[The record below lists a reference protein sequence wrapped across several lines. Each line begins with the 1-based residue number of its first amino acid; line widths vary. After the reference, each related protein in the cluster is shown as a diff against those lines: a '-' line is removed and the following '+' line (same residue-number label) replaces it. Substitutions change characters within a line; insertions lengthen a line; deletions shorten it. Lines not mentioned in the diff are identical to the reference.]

1 MFEELLNKD
10 IFTALIN
17 APKIWKELDNKRIDV
32 SALEFICATPVVTDL
47 LKMSDKEQ
55 KAVMD
60 FVSAF
65 IALNITKKGKELFNE
80 PVQKVKNEMLAKF
93 TQTEIPP
100 ENTAKVGEP
109 KKDEA
114 AADAADAAQTESIK
128 SKLPEDLQ
136 KLLDDPDVPEKIKK
150 AIMAA
155 ADVDADIEIIRVKGK
170 KG

>member
-1 MFEELLNKD
+1 MLEELLNKD

-32 SALEFICATPVVTDL
+32 SALEFICAAPVVTDL

-65 IALNITKKGKELFNE
+65 IALNITEKGKELFNE

-93 TQTEIPP
+93 TQTENPP
-100 ENTAKVGEP
+100 ENTAKAGEP

-114 AADAADAAQTESIK
+114 AADAAQTETIK

-170 KG
+170 KV

>member
-1 MFEELLNKD
+1 MLEELLNKD

-32 SALEFICATPVVTDL
+32 SALEFICAAPVVTDL

-55 KAVMD
+55 KAVID

-65 IALNITKKGKELFNE
+65 IALNITEKGKELFNE

-93 TQTEIPP
+93 AQTEIPL
-100 ENTAKVGEP
+100 ENTAESGEP
-109 KKDEA
+109 KKDEST
-114 AADAADAAQTESIK
+114 ADAAQTESVK

-150 AIMAA
+150 AIMVA
-155 ADVDADIEIIRVKGK
+155 ADVDADIEVIRVKGK

>member
-65 IALNITKKGKELFNE
+65 IALNITEKGKELFNE
-80 PVQKVKNEMLAKF
+80 PVQKVKNEMLANF

-100 ENTAKVGEP
+100 ENTAKAGEP

-114 AADAADAAQTESIK
+114 AADAAQTESIK

>member
-1 MFEELLNKD
+1 MFEKLLNKD

-17 APKIWKELDNKRIDV
+17 APKMCNEMDNKRIDM
-32 SALEFICATPVVTDL
+32 SALEFICAVPIVTDV
-47 LKMSDKEQ
+47 LKMSDEERKG
-55 KAVMD
+55 AMD

-65 IALNITKKGKELFNE
+65 VALNITEKGKKLFDGPVHEL
-80 PVQKVKNEMLAKF
+80 KNELLTKF
-93 TQTEIPP
+93 AQTEIPP
-100 ENTAKVGEP
+100 ENTVKAGEP

-114 AADAADAAQTESIK
+114 AADAAQTESVK

>member
-1 MFEELLNKD
+1 MLNLHK
-10 IFTALIN
+10 
-17 APKIWKELDNKRIDV
+17 
-32 SALEFICATPVVTDL
+32 
-47 LKMSDKEQ
+47 Q
-55 KAVMD
+55 K
-60 FVSAF
+60 S
-65 IALNITKKGKELFNE
+65 
-80 PVQKVKNEMLAKF
+80 
-93 TQTEIPP
+93 PP

>member
-65 IALNITKKGKELFNE
+65 IALNITEKGKELFNE

-93 TQTEIPP
+93 TQIEIPP
-100 ENTAKVGEP
+100 ENTAKAGEP

-114 AADAADAAQTESIK
+114 AADAAQTESIK

>member
-1 MFEELLNKD
+1 MLKNIFDKGIFNSLNFD
-10 IFTALIN
+10 N
-17 APKIWKELDNKRIDV
+17 APKLCKEMESQRIDMT
-32 SALEFICATPVVTDL
+32 ALEFMCAVPIIVKCLDLSKKEQMGAIAFASAIVSLNTNEEGKKRLNKPLMEFKNDL
-47 LKMSDKEQ
+47 L
-55 KAVMD
+55 A
-60 FVSAF
+60 
-65 IALNITKKGKELFNE
+65 EL
-80 PVQKVKNEMLAKF
+80 

-100 ENTAKVGEP
+100 ENTAESGET
-109 KKDEA
+109 KKDEST
-114 AADAADAAQTESIK
+114 ADTAQTESVK

>member
-32 SALEFICATPVVTDL
+32 SALEFICAVPVVTDL

-55 KAVMD
+55 KVVMD

-100 ENTAKVGEP
+100 ENTAKAGEP

-114 AADAADAAQTESIK
+114 AADAAQTESIK

>member
-1 MFEELLNKD
+1 MLEELLNKD

-32 SALEFICATPVVTDL
+32 SALEFICAAPVVTDL

-55 KAVMD
+55 KVVMD

-65 IALNITKKGKELFNE
+65 IALNITEKGKELFNE

-100 ENTAKVGEP
+100 ENTAESGEP

-114 AADAADAAQTESIK
+114 AADAAQTESIK

>member
-65 IALNITKKGKELFNE
+65 IALNITEKGKELFNE

-100 ENTAKVGEP
+100 ENTVKAGEP
-109 KKDEA
+109 KKDEST
-114 AADAADAAQTESIK
+114 ADAVQTESVK

>member
-32 SALEFICATPVVTDL
+32 SALEFICAAPVVTDL

-55 KAVMD
+55 KVVMD

-65 IALNITKKGKELFNE
+65 IALNITEKGKELFNE

-100 ENTAKVGEP
+100 ENTAESGEP
-109 KKDEA
+109 KKDEST
-114 AADAADAAQTESIK
+114 ADAVQTESVK

>member
-32 SALEFICATPVVTDL
+32 SALEFICAAPVVTDL

-55 KAVMD
+55 KVVMD

-65 IALNITKKGKELFNE
+65 IALNITEKGKELFNE

-100 ENTAKVGEP
+100 RKHSESRRAQEGRSCCRCRADRIDKVQ
-109 KKDEA
+109 A
-114 AADAADAAQTESIK
+114 A
-128 SKLPEDLQ
+128 
-136 KLLDDPDVPEKIKK
+136 
-150 AIMAA
+150 
-155 ADVDADIEIIRVKGK
+155 
-170 KG
+170 